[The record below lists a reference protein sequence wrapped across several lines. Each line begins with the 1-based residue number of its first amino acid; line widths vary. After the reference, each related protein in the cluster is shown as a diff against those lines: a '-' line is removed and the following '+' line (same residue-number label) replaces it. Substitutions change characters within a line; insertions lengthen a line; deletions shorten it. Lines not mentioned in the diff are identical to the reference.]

1 MLSIST
7 YSVLRVG
14 LAHGILRTQFIH
26 LIRVEC
32 IEVDAVHEI
41 HEAIGGVLL
50 CHSIDLLKEGY
61 K

>member
-1 MLSIST
+1 
-7 YSVLRVG
+7 
-14 LAHGILRTQFIH
+14 